1 MQKLMLNTG
10 WQMCRET
17 TGEQYACSVPCSMYH
32 TLLQHNV
39 IPDPY
44 YRENETESTKLSEE
58 NCTFTQHFLR
68 PSYNGHVVL
77 CFDGIDTIAQIT
89 LNGSHVADT
98 DNMHRRYR
106 FDITDLLADENTL
119 TVRIFS
125 PLSYIA
131 EKQSEHPLWGVD
143 STVEGFPH
151 IRKAHYMFGWDWG
164 PKLPDMG
171 IWRDVYLECWEHGR
185 IEHVQY
191 LQTHREGEW
200 ILSIRPSFEHT
211 AEGLQWAF
219 QLLDQDGV
227 LVSQSALLPLTQK
240 CLTVSVHDPKLW
252 WARGYGEAYLYT
264 ATVLLADANGIPLDT
279 RTEHIGLRTLTV
291 RQESDQWG
299 ESFCLCLNGKDIFA
313 MGANWIPE
321 DNLLPYCTSKKTE
334 QLLQSCVDGNFN
346 VVRVWGGGFYPSD
359 AFYDFCDENGLIVWE
374 DFMFACANYR
384 LTDAFWETTEAE
396 LRDNIIRL
404 RNHASLGLWCG
415 NNEIETAFET
425 WGLPDDPTA
434 KADYLEQFEHRM
446 PAIVQELDPQRF
458 YWRSSPSAHGGC
470 KDTASNQAGD
480 MHYWE
485 IWHQFK
491 PFTAF
496 RELHYRFC
504 SEYGFES
511 VPSIKTLLTFCDP
524 MKGDLNLMSPV
535 MEAHQ
540 KCAQGNEKIMYYLAQ
555 MVRYPENMRSLI
567 YASQLVQAECIRSA
581 VEHMRRHRGRCM
593 GSVYWQLNDTNPVIS
608 WSSVDY
614 YNRWKAVHYY
624 ARRFHAPVLLTAG
637 AFGEPVFNVSN
648 ETMQAVNGTVHWAIR
663 DTRSIIVKSGEI
675 AVSVPALSAV
685 FLTRPEGLEQLY
697 TPENRRKYYLSYEL
711 IAENGEVLS
720 RDSSLLCVP
729 KQFDFMTPKITLE
742 LRKLPEHYII
752 SVTSDVFV
760 QAAALDCRNIDV
772 QFSDN
777 WFALHGGET
786 VYVTVPK
793 REGLTLDILRREL
806 FVMHQS

>member
-1 MQKLMLNTG
+1 
-10 WQMCRET
+10 
-17 TGEQYACSVPCSMYH
+17 
-32 TLLQHNV
+32 
-39 IPDPY
+39 
-44 YRENETESTKLSEE
+44 
-58 NCTFTQHFLR
+58 
-68 PSYNGHVVL
+68 
-77 CFDGIDTIAQIT
+77 
-89 LNGSHVADT
+89 
-98 DNMHRRYR
+98 
-106 FDITDLLADENTL
+106 
-119 TVRIFS
+119 
-125 PLSYIA
+125 
-131 EKQSEHPLWGVD
+131 
-143 STVEGFPH
+143 
-151 IRKAHYMFGWDWG
+151 
-164 PKLPDMG
+164 
-171 IWRDVYLECWEHGR
+171 
-185 IEHVQY
+185 
-191 LQTHREGEW
+191 
-200 ILSIRPSFEHT
+200 
-211 AEGLQWAF
+211 
-219 QLLDQDGV
+219 
-227 LVSQSALLPLTQK
+227 
-240 CLTVSVHDPKLW
+240 
-252 WARGYGEAYLYT
+252 
-264 ATVLLADANGIPLDT
+264 
-279 RTEHIGLRTLTV
+279 
-291 RQESDQWG
+291 
-299 ESFCLCLNGKDIFA
+299 
-313 MGANWIPE
+313 
-321 DNLLPYCTSKKTE
+321 
-334 QLLQSCVDGNFN
+334 FN
-346 VVRVWGGGFYPSD
+346 DVRVWGAGFYPSD
-359 AFYDFCDENGLIVWE
+359 AFYDNCDENGLIVWE

-446 PAIVQELDPQRF
+446 PAIVQDLDPQRF

-496 RELHYRFC
+496 RELYYRFC

-511 VPSIKTLLTFCDP
+511 IPSIKTLLTFCDP

-567 YASQLVQAECIRSA
+567 YASQLVQAEYIRSA

-624 ARRFHAPVLLTAG
+624 ARRFHAPVLLSAG
-637 AFGEPVFNVSN
+637 AFGEPVFNISN
-648 ETMQAVNGTVHWAIR
+648 ETMQTVNGTVHWAIR
-663 DTRSIIVKSGEI
+663 DTRSVIVKSGEI
-675 AVSVPALSAV
+675 TISVPALSAI
-685 FLTRPEGLEQLY
+685 FLTRLEGLEQFY

-760 QAAALDCRNIDV
+760 QAAALDCQNIDV